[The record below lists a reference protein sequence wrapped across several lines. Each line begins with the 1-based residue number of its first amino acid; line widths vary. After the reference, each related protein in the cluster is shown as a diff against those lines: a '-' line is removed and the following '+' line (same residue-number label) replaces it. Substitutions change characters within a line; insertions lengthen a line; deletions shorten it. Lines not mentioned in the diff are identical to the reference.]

1 MTSLVAVI
9 APHTDKIIKMASMFL
24 KKENICYKMV
34 RHITLCIYVKPIV
47 RNRVTMLE
55 FTQTKS
61 DFSERGLTLKGLML
75 E

>member
-34 RHITLCIYVKPIV
+34 RHTLYL
-47 RNRVTMLE
+47 R
-55 FTQTKS
+55 
-61 DFSERGLTLKGLML
+61 
-75 E
+75 